1 MIEPFL
7 FQLVSYMTLAL
18 PCVLSFAFV
27 FLAITRNP
35 ILRFLIA
42 VLLGWAATVVFVALV
57 YNPVGIMTAPA
68 RGSDIED
75 AGMRYD
81 NNTTSIALLVGWVPP
96 FITAVLAFAARFLIS
111 FWRALADPENSHDH
125 SA

>member
-27 FLAITRNP
+27 FLAIPRNP
-35 ILRFLIA
+35 IVRFLIA
-42 VLLGWAATVVFVALV
+42 VLLGWVATVVFVDLV

-68 RGSDIED
+68 RGIDLED

-81 NNTTSIALLVGWVPP
+81 NNTSSIALLLGWVWPLLASL
-96 FITAVLAFAARFLIS
+96 FAFAARFLIS
-111 FWRALADPENSHDH
+111 FWRALADPENPHDH